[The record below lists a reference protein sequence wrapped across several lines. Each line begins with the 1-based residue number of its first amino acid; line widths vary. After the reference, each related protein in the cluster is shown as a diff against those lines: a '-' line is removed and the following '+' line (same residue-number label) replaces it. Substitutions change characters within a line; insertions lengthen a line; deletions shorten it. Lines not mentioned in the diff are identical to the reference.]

1 MNIARLLIFAHT
13 VELKVKSVVKFL
25 LFKHVVQSGNFFALS
40 RLNNILKQPSGD
52 IKVIKYL
59 LEPEHSRSKATP
71 GGFGGGPDGGL
82 EREPGAN
89 P

>member
-1 MNIARLLIFAHT
+1 MNIARLLTFARRLNSKLS
-13 VELKVKSVVKFL
+13 VEKIFL
-25 LFKHVVQSGNFFALS
+25 LFEYVVQSGNFFALS

-52 IKVIKYL
+52 IKIIKYL